1 VHPER
6 SATRRPDGGG
16 RAAARTRRAGPHD
29 VRRGERGEALRLAM
43 SEFLTGAA
51 LFALGVLVLGALVH
65 VLDRTRP
72 SPLEPLRTWLTHS
85 VFTEAEATASLLQ
98 NISATVITV
107 ASITFSL
114 MLVAL
119 QQSASSLTGQVFDQF
134 MRRRTN
140 QFYFGFFVG
149 LGAYSLLQTTTVHEG
164 FNPVFGAGLTVAM
177 SVVAVGLLLV
187 LVYAAV
193 NQMRPVVIVEAMHD
207 HLIEARLRQL
217 RWIVA
222 RTHRT
227 PRLEG
232 VGETPVTSDRTGFV
246 LRIDLD
252 AIQGAV
258 AGVRG
263 PCEVVLEVC
272 IGSYVAYGDVIARV
286 RGTDADGVRRV
297 APAIE
302 RAVRL
307 ERQRNIDA
315 VDASYG
321 LEQLETVGWTSTSGA
336 QHNPQ
341 AARLVV
347 AALRDV
353 LARLAVEAD
362 GHQDDPDTDIV
373 YRDDF
378 PAVLMNA
385 IESLAVVTADS
396 QQHQVASDIVLAL
409 DAVLERLTPAY
420 RGRAVDVLMRT
431 LPALASHPPTL
442 RLETSLEQVRDTL
455 QRMGEDAGA
464 RAVDVAVDHLRRRI
478 GTVEVEYTPR

>member
-1 VHPER
+1 
-6 SATRRPDGGG
+6 
-16 RAAARTRRAGPHD
+16 
-29 VRRGERGEALRLAM
+29 M
-43 SEFLTGAA
+43 SEFLTGAT

-114 MLVAL
+114 MLVAI

-177 SVVAVGLLLV
+177 SVVAVALLLV

-193 NQMRPVVIVEAMHD
+193 NQMRPVVIIEAMHD
-207 HLIEARLRQL
+207 RLIEARLRQL
-217 RWIVA
+217 RWIVT
-222 RTHRT
+222 RTHRA

-232 VGETPVTSDRTGFV
+232 VPETAVTSDRTGFV

-252 AIQGAV
+252 AIQEAL
-258 AGVRG
+258 AGVPG

-272 IGSYVAYGDVIARV
+272 IGSYVAYGDPLARIRGADPGGAERV
-286 RGTDADGVRRV
+286 RVV
-297 APAIE
+297 IE
-302 RAVRL
+302 RGIRL

-315 VDASYG
+315 VDASFG

-353 LARLAVEAD
+353 LARLAVEVHED
-362 GHQDDPDTDIV
+362 HPDTDIV
-373 YRDDF
+373 YPDDF
-378 PAVLMNA
+378 SVVLMNA

-396 QQHQVASDIVLAL
+396 QQHQVAADIILAL
-409 DAVLERLTPAY
+409 DSLLERVTADY
-420 RGRAVDVLMRT
+420 RERSVDVLMRT

-442 RLETSLEQVRDTL
+442 RLESALTRLQATLERI
-455 QRMGEDAGA
+455 GEGDAAQATGT
-464 RAVDVAVDHLRRRI
+464 AVDRLRGRI
-478 GTVEVEYTPR
+478 GRVEADYTPR